1 MLTRREFGKLGLAG
15 FIMGRPEGRP
25 LRFDGEPAINSTVNG
40 VRLGAQTYSFR
51 DLPHAPGGD
60 AIDPIIEALVEC
72 GIGECELWAPQVEPQ
87 VPTRPR
93 GERGAPPSPEAI
105 EAREDA
111 RKWRLETPLDHFRD
125 VKKKF
130 DAAGI
135 SIHAYNYSPNASYTD
150 AEIDRGFEMAKALGA
165 PIITA
170 STTLDVARRIVPYA
184 DKHKMVV
191 AMHGHSN
198 VTDPKEFATPDSF
211 AAAMKMSKYF
221 KVNLDIGHF
230 TAANF
235 DAVAYIREHHANI
248 TNLHLKDRKKNQGDN
263 TPWGAGETPIREVLQ
278 LLKRERWPIPADI
291 EYEYPGTGSS
301 VDEVKKCL
309 AFARQAL
316 A

>member
-1 MLTRREFGKLGLAG
+1 MYTRREFGTMALAGLALPRIAG
-15 FIMGRPEGRP
+15 A
-25 LRFDGEPAINSTVNG
+25 AINPVVNG

-60 AIDPIIEALVEC
+60 AVAAIIKALVAC
-72 GIGECELWAPQVEPQ
+72 GIGECELWAPQVEP
-87 VPTRPR
+87 VFPTGAR
-93 GERGAPPSPEAI
+93 GQRGAPPSPEAVK
-105 EAREDA
+105 AREDV

-130 DAAGI
+130 AAAGVT
-135 SIHAYNYSPNASYTD
+135 IHAYNYSPNTSYTD

-165 PIITA
+165 EIITA
-170 STTLDVARRIVPYA
+170 STTLDVAKRIAPIA
-184 DKHKMVV
+184 EKHKMVV

-198 VTDPKEFATPDSF
+198 TSDPNEFSTPDSF
-211 AAAMKMSKYF
+211 AAAMKMSKLF

-235 DAVAYIREHHANI
+235 DAVAFIKQHHADI
-248 TNLHLKDRKKNQGDN
+248 TNLHIKDRKKNQGDN
-263 TPWGAGETPIREVLQ
+263 VPWGQGDVPIREVLQ

-291 EYEYPGTGSS
+291 EYEYRGQGSS

-309 AFARQAL
+309 AYAKESL